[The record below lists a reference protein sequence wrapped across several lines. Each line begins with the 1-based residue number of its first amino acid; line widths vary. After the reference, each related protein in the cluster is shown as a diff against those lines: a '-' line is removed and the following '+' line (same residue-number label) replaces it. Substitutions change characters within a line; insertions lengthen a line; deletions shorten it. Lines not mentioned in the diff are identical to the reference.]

1 MVKLYEKRTRRYL
14 GRISDEELQFLID
27 NLEEES
33 LTDTD
38 YYISRATLE
47 LLKEKG
53 MSEGLAG
60 LIQGAMGQNDDT
72 EISYERV

>member
-1 MVKLYEKRTRRYL
+1 MVKLYEKRTRQYL

-33 LTDTD
+33 MTDTD
-38 YYISRATLE
+38 YYINRATLE
-47 LLKEKG
+47 LLREKG
-53 MSEGLAG
+53 MSDGLTG
-60 LIQGAMGQNDDT
+60 LIEGAMGRKDDV

>member
-1 MVKLYEKRTRRYL
+1 MVKLYNKKTRQYL
-14 GRISDEELQFLID
+14 GRISEEELQFLID

-38 YYISRATLE
+38 YYMNRQTLA

-53 MSEGLAG
+53 MSEVLAQ
-60 LIQGAMGQNDDT
+60 LIESAMCENKDI
-72 EISYERV
+72 EITYERT